1 MTDPDSLA
9 ELRAEVDDLFA
20 QASRLPPGETLRFRA
35 DRIVNICDLF
45 TKVMDDAQE
54 HAAQNRAMRTTI
66 EVGDKI
72 IARLSGIN
80 PKEPIL

>member
-1 MTDPDSLA
+1 
-9 ELRAEVDDLFA
+9 
-20 QASRLPPGETLRFRA
+20 
-35 DRIVNICDLF
+35 
-45 TKVMDDAQE
+45 MDDAQE